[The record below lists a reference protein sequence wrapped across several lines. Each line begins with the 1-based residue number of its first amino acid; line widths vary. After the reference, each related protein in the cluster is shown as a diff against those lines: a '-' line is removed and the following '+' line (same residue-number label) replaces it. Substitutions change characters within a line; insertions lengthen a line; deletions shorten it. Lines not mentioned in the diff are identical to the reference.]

1 VSCPAL
7 HKVLPTERNIS
18 IKFSSLNKFL
28 VQKNQFH
35 MNYLKTASVNL
46 LILTSLINHPASAC
60 TIVAISKDKN
70 VFVGNNEDWSDPDSK
85 IWFQSPEKDKYGRV
99 YFGFKNGWTQG
110 GMNEKGLFFDWVA
123 AFDQEAPFDLGSKQ
137 LASGNLCETILE
149 KASTVEEVITYY
161 EKYAE
166 PSFARSRI
174 MYVDAEGNS
183 VIIGWENRQLKII
196 RKEGWYQVLSAEERV
211 RKAEELLNLH
221 KYSSIEG
228 LRSVM
233 NECTQRGDYPTRY
246 TNICD
251 LKNGV
256 IYLYDLLNNKEL
268 ATFDIHEE
276 FRKGPHFYNIPNLP
290 HQLSLPPLTD
300 GKTWRPVNID
310 PSVLTKFN
318 GIYEGDAGQRLII
331 SSDTGRLFA
340 DMENDGAP
348 GAELL
353 PASDR
358 IYYLPYSD
366 AQAVFL
372 ITPENKV
379 THLIFVQSAMG
390 DWILRKIK

>member
-1 VSCPAL
+1 
-7 HKVLPTERNIS
+7 
-18 IKFSSLNKFL
+18 
-28 VQKNQFH
+28 
-35 MNYLKTASVNL
+35 MNYLKTASINL
-46 LILTSLINHPASAC
+46 LILTSLINHPGVAC
-60 TIVAISKDKN
+60 TIVAISKDNN
-70 VFVGNNEDWSDPDSK
+70 VLVGNNEDWSDPDSK
-85 IWFQSPEKDKYGRV
+85 VWFQSPEKDKYGRV

-123 AFDQEAPFDLGSKQ
+123 AFEQEAPFDLGSKQ

-149 KASTVEEVITYY
+149 KASTVEEVIRYY
-161 EKYAE
+161 EIYAE

-174 MYVDAEGNS
+174 MYVDAAGNS
-183 VIIGWENRQLKII
+183 VIIGWENRQIKIW

-221 KYSSIEG
+221 KYSSVEG
-228 LRSVM
+228 LHSVM
-233 NECTQRGDYPTRY
+233 DACTQRGDYPTRY

-290 HQLSLPPLTD
+290 HQLTLPPLTD

-310 PSVLTKFN
+310 PIVLTKFI

-331 SSDTGRLFA
+331 SSDLGKLFA

-348 GAELL
+348 GAELY

-358 IYYLPYSD
+358 IFYLPYSD
-366 AQAVFL
+366 AQAIFL
-372 ITPENKV
+372 ITPGNKV
-379 THLIFVQSAMG
+379 THLIFLQSAMG
-390 DWILRKIK
+390 DWILKKIL